1 MSMKIFIPAFD
12 TGDITDIMKDVQ
24 EEDIDNSNAEI
35 PTFVLWRERIL
46 IAARRYEIHKISDL
60 KVGTDKEEN
69 KFIIIDRCSKT
80 SKNEIICV
88 LRKHRLVAVKRSLAV
103 PDLFSDSS
111 CCIQFTKESFFLLKL
126 LGINNKTLTFK

>member
-46 IAARRYEIHKISDL
+46 IAAR
-60 KVGTDKEEN
+60 
-69 KFIIIDRCSKT
+69 
-80 SKNEIICV
+80 
-88 LRKHRLVAVKRSLAV
+88 
-103 PDLFSDSS
+103 
-111 CCIQFTKESFFLLKL
+111 
-126 LGINNKTLTFK
+126 